1 MPNTKSQEASFKKLT
16 LITSPPPHVHAAVTV
31 DKMVYLTILSLM
43 PAVVW
48 LVYLFGWQA
57 LRVFL
62 VCSVATVSAE
72 AVINKLRGKD
82 LTLKDGTAVLTGLIL
97 ALLLPPTIPSW
108 MAALGAII
116 AISLGKQAFGGLGFN
131 PFNPAL
137 IGKVFLMA
145 AFSGHLTAWIS
156 PGKTGTPVSSPLE
169 IWREGG
175 SLPAYQELFLGQA
188 GGFLGEY
195 ALWALLLGGLFL
207 VARGYVD
214 WKVPL
219 SFLGFIGI
227 LMFCF
232 GHDPLWHILA
242 GGLIFGAFYLAGD
255 PVTTPVT
262 SSGRAVFA
270 LGAAF
275 CLVVIRLWGAYPE
288 GMAYAFLL
296 MNGLTPL
303 LDRYLRPRKRRVSF
317 HA

>member
-1 MPNTKSQEASFKKLT
+1 MKKGGGKTLPNTKSQEASFKKLT

-97 ALLLPPTIPSW
+97 ALLLPPTIPSC

-275 CLVVIRLWGAYPE
+275 CLVVIRLWGAYPRAWP
-288 GMAYAFLL
+288 MHFY
-296 MNGLTPL
+296 
-303 LDRYLRPRKRRVSF
+303 
-317 HA
+317 